1 MLTQLFSSSDS
12 RRSVFS
18 TKTLASLAKGRIPGQ
33 VVVQYTDHC
42 NASCAQCAMRVS
54 NDFPRT
60 KLDVDQVRRL
70 LDAMAERN
78 VQAVSFTGGEPLLYL
93 DEIVSLINHAAQVG
107 IQYIRTG
114 TNGFLFRGSNPDD
127 FEKKIH
133 GIAEK
138 LAATSINTFWVSV
151 DSADPETHET
161 NRGLRGIVRN
171 LERGLSIFREYG
183 LYPSANLG
191 INRLT
196 GGPKPIVCRRPDGS
210 LDADRFRQE
219 FTNAFARFY
228 EFVEGLG
235 FTIVNACYP
244 MSLDADEAGQN
255 AVYAATSEDDFIRF
269 SAEEKPLLFQALMDT
284 VPTFRDRLRV
294 FTPRSSLLS
303 LIRQYQGQSEECYG
317 CRGGIDFFFIDSKDM
332 NTYPCGYRG
341 GENLGKFWDLDLHSR
356 DTSMRCLECDWECF
370 RDPSELIG
378 PLLDLRTQPFQLAKR
393 CFSDKTFFTT
403 WLEDVRYYRAC
414 GYFNARTAP
423 DYAALARFRRV

>member
-1 MLTQLFSSSDS
+1 
-12 RRSVFS
+12 
-18 TKTLASLAKGRIPGQ
+18 
-33 VVVQYTDHC
+33 
-42 NASCAQCAMRVS
+42 MRVS
-54 NDFPRT
+54 SDFPRT

-70 LDAMAERN
+70 LDAMAERQ

-93 DEIVSLINHAAQVG
+93 DEIVSLIHHAGQVG
-107 IQYIRTG
+107 IKYIRTG
-114 TNGFLFRGSNPDD
+114 TNGFIFRGGNKDE

-138 LAATSINTFWVSV
+138 LAATKINTFWVSV
-151 DSADPETHET
+151 DSADPDTHEK
-161 NRGLRGIVRN
+161 NRGLTGIVCN
-171 LERGLSIFREYG
+171 LERGLEIFQEYG

-196 GGPKPIVCRRPDGS
+196 GGPDPIICRNPDGS
-210 LDADRFRQE
+210 LDASRFQHTFAE
-219 FTNAFARFY
+219 AFQRFY
-228 EFVEGLG
+228 TFVEGLG

-244 MSLDADEAGQN
+244 MSVDAAEAEQQ

-269 SAEEKPLLFQALMDT
+269 SPEEKPLLFQALMDT
-284 VPTFRDRLRV
+284 VPRFRGRLRV

-303 LIRQYQGQSEECYG
+303 LIRQYRGQSQECYP

-341 GENLGKFWDLDLHSR
+341 GENLGKFWDLDMQSLKK
-356 DTSMRCLECDWECF
+356 DTRCLQCDWECF

-378 PLLDLRTQPFQLAKR
+378 PLLDLRSQPFQLAKR
-393 CFSDKTFFTT
+393 CFSDKEFFTT

-414 GYFNARTAP
+414 GYFNARKAP
-423 DYAALARFRRV
+423 NYPEMARFGRVTPS